1 MYLWE
6 DFRMKSIKTKLV
18 VLITILIS
26 VIILGM
32 SVLVYM
38 QSSKALK
45 NTVTTMLKTVAE
57 ESSKV
62 VTSRVEYQILNIN
75 LLAEQKDVTNPDLSV
90 SEKLA
95 SLSNAV
101 EKYGYL
107 KIGIADLDGNMVYTN
122 DTSANISDRE
132 YFQQAMKGITNIS
145 DPLMSRTEN
154 KIAVISAA
162 PIYING
168 KIAGVL
174 ATMKDGD
181 YISKLVTD
189 IQVGDSGYAFMLNG
203 EGVKIAHVNQA
214 LVDNLDNDLENVKT
228 NNGLRE
234 IAALEQKM
242 VDGESGVGEYTYNG
256 ERKYLAYCSVEGT
269 DWSIGVN
276 VPRSEV
282 LSELYILIGVIG
294 VITILFI
301 TIAIVI
307 TFKIAG
313 NISKGIKTAI
323 LYLSPVANGDFTA
336 VILPKHLD
344 RKDEIGDM
352 IRAVNATQNSMK
364 DMVRTVVTTS
374 DVISMDA
381 GNLSTISEQMSS
393 SSSVVAASIQEV
405 ARGTVEQADNL
416 TFMSDGLDD
425 FWNRINHIASEIKVI
440 DENAKEIRVQSL
452 ESDEMMKN
460 LSLSVEGT
468 NQSFHEFESGISV
481 LGNNIA
487 KIHEIT
493 NLINE
498 VAEQTNLLALNAAI
512 EAARAGE
519 TGRGFAV
526 VADEIRHLAERSRES
541 AANIS
546 TLINDIYYENENMIK
561 ATKQVSDEFAGQTNI
576 INNTM
581 NSFENIANAINEIIP
596 KIATVKESTDIIDKD
611 KVNHI
616 TRIEEIS
623 AVAEETS
630 AATEEITAST
640 EEMTSS
646 SDDVATSAEKLLE
659 RIGEM
664 KREINKFKI

>member
-1 MYLWE
+1 
-6 DFRMKSIKTKLV
+6 MKSIKTKLV

-32 SVLVYM
+32 GILVYM

-45 NTVTTMLKTVAE
+45 NTVTEMLKSVAE

-75 LLAEQKDVTNPDLSV
+75 LLAEQDGVTNPQLSV

-95 SLSNAV
+95 GLSNTV
-101 EKYGYL
+101 EKYGYM
-107 KIGIADLDGNMVYTN
+107 KIGIADLDGNIVYTN
-122 DTSANISDRE
+122 GSSANISDRE
-132 YFQQAMKGITNIS
+132 YYQRAIKGTTNIS
-145 DPLMSRTEN
+145 DPLMSRSEN
-154 KIAVISAA
+154 KIVVMNIA
-162 PIYING
+162 PIYIDG
-168 KIAGVL
+168 KIAGAL
-174 ATMKDGD
+174 AGMIDGD

-189 IQVGDSGYAFMLNG
+189 ILIGDSGYAFMLNG
-203 EGVKIAHVNQA
+203 EGVKIAHTNQE

-228 NNGLRE
+228 DDSLKE
-234 IAALEQKM
+234 IAALEQNM
-242 VDGESGVGEYTYNG
+242 VDGKSGVGEYTYVG

-282 LSELYILIGVIG
+282 LSELYLLIGAIG
-294 VITILFI
+294 IIAILFI
-301 TIAIVI
+301 VIAMVI
-307 TFKIAG
+307 TFIIAG

-323 LYLSPVANGDFTA
+323 IYLTPVAAGDFTTS
-336 VILPKHLD
+336 ILPKHLN
-344 RKDEIGDM
+344 RKDEIGEM
-352 IRAVNATQNSMK
+352 IRAVNTAQDSMK
-364 DMVRTVVTTS
+364 VMVRAVVDNS
-374 DVISMDA
+374 NVISMDA
-381 GNLSTISEQMSS
+381 QSLSAISEQMSS
-393 SSSVVAASIQEV
+393 SSAVVAASIQEV

-440 DENAKEIRVQSL
+440 DENAKEIKKQSM
-452 ESDEMMKN
+452 ESDEKMKN
-460 LSLSVEGT
+460 LSASVEGT
-468 NQSFHEFESGISV
+468 NQSFHDFETGISV
-481 LGNNIA
+481 LGGNIA
-487 KIHEIT
+487 KINEIT
-493 NLINE
+493 NLIND

-519 TGRGFAV
+519 TGKGFAV

-546 TLINDIYYENENMIK
+546 KLINDIYYENENMIK
-561 ATKQVSDEFAGQTNI
+561 ATQSVSEEFTGQTKI

-581 NSFENIANAINEIIP
+581 ESFENIANAIEAIIP
-596 KIATVKESTDIIDKD
+596 KIATVKESTDVIDKD
-611 KVNHI
+611 KRDHI

-623 AVAEETS
+623 AIAEETS

-646 SDDVATSAEKLLE
+646 SEDVAASAGNLLE
-659 RIGEM
+659 RIEDM
-664 KREINKFKI
+664 KKEINKFKI

>member
-1 MYLWE
+1 
-6 DFRMKSIKTKLV
+6 MKSIKTKLV
-18 VLITILIS
+18 IFITMLIS
-26 VIILGM
+26 VMILGM
-32 SVLVYM
+32 GILVYM

-45 NTVTTMLKTVAE
+45 NTVTEMLQTVAE

-75 LLAEQKDVTNPDLSV
+75 LLAERKDVTDPELSV
-90 SEKLA
+90 NEKLV

-122 DTSANISDRE
+122 NTSANIADRE
-132 YFQQAMKGITNIS
+132 YFQQAVKGITNIS

-189 IQVGDSGYAFMLNG
+189 IKVGKSGYAFMLNG
-203 EGVKIAHVNQA
+203 EGVKIAHVNQE
-214 LVDNLDNDLENVKT
+214 LVDKLDNDLENVKT
-228 NNGLRE
+228 DKSLKE

-242 VDGESGVGEYTYNG
+242 VDGKSGVGEYTYNG

-282 LSELYILIGVIG
+282 LSELYILIGAIG
-294 VITILFI
+294 VIATLFI
-301 TIAIVI
+301 LIAIAI
-307 TFKIAG
+307 TFRIAG
-313 NISKGIKTAI
+313 SIAKGIKTAI
-323 LYLSPVANGDFTA
+323 LYLSPVANGDFTTD
-336 VILPKHLD
+336 ILPKHLN

-352 IRAVNATQNSMK
+352 IRAVNTTQNAMK
-364 DMVRTVVTTS
+364 DMVRTVVETS
-374 DVISMDA
+374 NIISMDA
-381 GNLSTISEQMSS
+381 GNLSAISEQMSS

-416 TFMSDGLDD
+416 SFMSDGLDD
-425 FWNRINHIASEIKVI
+425 FWTRINQIASEIKRI
-440 DENAKEIRVQSL
+440 DGNAKEIMAQSL
-452 ESDEMMKN
+452 ESDEMMKK
-460 LSLSVEGT
+460 LSHSVEGT
-468 NQSFHEFESGISV
+468 NQSFHDFESGISV
-481 LGNNIA
+481 LGDNIA

-546 TLINDIYYENENMIK
+546 TLINDIYHENENMIQ
-561 ATKQVSDEFAGQTNI
+561 ATNHVSAEFAGQTRI
-576 INNTM
+576 INSTM
-581 NSFENIANAINEIIP
+581 ESFENIAKAIEEIIP
-596 KIATVKESTDIIDKD
+596 KIATVKESTDIIDRD
-611 KVNHI
+611 KVGHI

-646 SDDVATSAEKLLE
+646 SEDVATSAESLLE
-659 RIGEM
+659 RIKEM
-664 KREINKFKI
+664 KKEINKFKI